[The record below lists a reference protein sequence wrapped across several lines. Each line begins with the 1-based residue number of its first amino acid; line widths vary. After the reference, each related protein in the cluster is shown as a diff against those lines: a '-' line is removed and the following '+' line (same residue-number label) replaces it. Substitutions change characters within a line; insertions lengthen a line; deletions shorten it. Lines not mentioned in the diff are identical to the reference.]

1 MFMNEVVE
9 FFNHPFFVIVG
20 GISTVSAI
28 IGIIVIVY
36 NIVRGVLPV
45 WIRLGKGLSN
55 KKIAIYAE
63 SEFETFK
70 DLLVDSGLFKEKNIE
85 RVTNSSLSKGEKH
98 TMMLVH
104 YNEFEDKIDEVLNYK
119 KDSDALIVY
128 VSNGVRAP
136 QSIIDNINNHR
147 NSILVT
153 FKGRLLNDI
162 VTSIITTAYEKK

>member
-1 MFMNEVVE
+1 
-9 FFNHPFFVIVG
+9 
-20 GISTVSAI
+20 
-28 IGIIVIVY
+28 
-36 NIVRGVLPV
+36 
-45 WIRLGKGLSN
+45 
-55 KKIAIYAE
+55 
-63 SEFETFK
+63 
-70 DLLVDSGLFKEKNIE
+70 
-85 RVTNSSLSKGEKH
+85 
-98 TMMLVH
+98 MLVH

>member
-1 MFMNEVVE
+1 MNEVVE

-20 GISTVSAI
+20 GVSTVSAI

-55 KKIAIYAE
+55 KKIAVY
-63 SEFETFK
+63 SETQFDDFK

-85 RVTNSSLSKGEKH
+85 RITNASLSKGEKH

-104 YNEFEDKIDEVLNYK
+104 YNEFQDKINDILNYK

-128 VSNGVRAP
+128 VSNGLTAP
-136 QSIIDNINNHR
+136 RETIDSINNHR